1 MKKTISLLL
10 AVLTLLSAALVSCG
24 GNTTPPEATE
34 STACVHSAMPEW
46 SFTGTRTCQGQG
58 FHTRTCPDCGYS
70 EEQLLDMAE
79 EEPEYKS
86 LDKKT
91 VMFLG
96 NSFVYYGYCVME
108 GGQGNADRGYF
119 YQICKSN
126 GEAVNVYDYVWGGI
140 TLKEIYNEK
149 LNTAKAKQIIA
160 KTDVVFMSEAG
171 QNNAALVTDIQ
182 NIMDLFPEKTEF
194 FYLNHAY
201 TVSCDHRKIMD
212 SFPLLKKMGVGI
224 VNWGA
229 LAYEV
234 WAGQTKVPGGTLKY
248 NKNSFVVNKQDSHH
262 QNMLS
267 GYLTAQMAYCAYT
280 LRSAQGQDY
289 TITTNKKLNT
299 AFNVNNYISSFY
311 NPNTT
316 NLDKILAS
324 EADMR
329 GFQVLMDRYLEKEG
343 IEVGKQLLKGNHEYL
358 SESNIL
364 SPGDKD
370 CKALSFVKCRYCD
383 SKILTEV
390 DSTNTESE
398 NIMLITKAE
407 LEAAGVKDAFD
418 YIKKNNGIIRPVM
431 STGWGRAGVMAIQ
444 GAPSACD
451 GSRACVNSTKGDV
464 VFVRISDLKAK
475 YDENGKTGTGGK
487 YCALVGYEFTER
499 QTVDTFTMY
508 LDEPSAPDAF
518 DVLGGKKNA
527 DGTITWTVLA
537 SCTDMRSKYGVYDL
551 MTAACSVSFEPTE
564 VDCFQIG
571 IVKGHERSVYISEIE
586 LFGQKG

>member
-10 AVLTLLSAALVSCG
+10 AVLTLLSSALVSCG

-58 FHTRTCPDCGYS
+58 FHTRTCPDCGVS

-119 YQICKSN
+119 YQICKNN
-126 GEAVNVYDYVWGGI
+126 GESVNVYDYVWGGI

-149 LNTAKAKQIIA
+149 LNNTKAKQIIA

-182 NIMDLFPEKTEF
+182 NIMELFPEKTEF
-194 FYLNHAY
+194 YYLNHAY

-212 SFPLLKKMGVGI
+212 SFPTLQKMGVGI

-229 LAYEV
+229 VAYDV
-234 WAGQTKVPGGTLKY
+234 WTGRTKLPGGTLKY

-280 LRSAQGQDY
+280 MRSAQGQDY
-289 TITTNKKLNT
+289 TIATNKKLNT

-311 NPNTT
+311 NANTT

-324 EADMR
+324 EPDMR
-329 GFQVLMDRYLEKEG
+329 GFQVLMDKYLENEG
-343 IEVGKQLLKGNHEYL
+343 IMVGKQLIKGEHEYL

-383 SKILTEV
+383 SKVLTEV

-407 LEAAGVKDAFD
+407 LEAAGAKDVFN
-418 YIKKNNGIIRPVM
+418 YIKNNNGIVRTVA
-431 STGWGRAGVMAIQ
+431 STGWGRAGVSAFQ
-444 GAPSACD
+444 GTHSACD
-451 GSRACVNSTKGDV
+451 GSRACINSTKGDV
-464 VFVRISDLKAK
+464 VFIKIADLKAK

-487 YCALVGYEFTER
+487 YCALLGYEFTER
-499 QTVDTFTMY
+499 QTVDTFTIY
-508 LDEPSAPDAF
+508 LDETSALNAF

-527 DGTITWTVLA
+527 DGTITWSVLA
-537 SCTDMRSKYGVYDL
+537 SCTDMRGKYGAYDL
-551 MTAACSVSFEPTE
+551 MTSAYSVIFDPAE

-571 IVKGHERSVYISEIE
+571 IVSGPERSVYISEIE
-586 LFGQKG
+586 LYGKK